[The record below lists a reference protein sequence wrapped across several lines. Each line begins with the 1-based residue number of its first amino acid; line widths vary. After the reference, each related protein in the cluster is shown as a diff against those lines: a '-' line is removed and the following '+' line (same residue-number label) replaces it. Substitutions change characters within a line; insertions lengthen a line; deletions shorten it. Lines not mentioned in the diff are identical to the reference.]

1 MKLPSI
7 YTQQDLIRL
16 VNEVGFLPF
25 FSGPIPGFSIDD
37 AVPLEVWNTNQGL
50 GPWMWRDEIANEGS
64 CIYGKLF
71 MGKTGYV
78 SKAWF
83 AHLANYRRDGYDF
96 DARYDDGMARY
107 EDKRIYDLILNN
119 GPISSS
125 ALRSLAGVERGKASR
140 FEVTMTRLQMM
151 TYVVPC
157 DFLFPRDAQ
166 GEKKYSY
173 GVTVFDI
180 PERWLGEDSVRGK
193 YKTDPRDSFQAI
205 LEHLRKM
212 LPEANEKDILKLIRV

>member
-1 MKLPSI
+1 MRLPNIS
-7 YTQQDLIRL
+7 TQQDLIRL

-25 FSGPIPGFSIDD
+25 FSGPIPGFSVDD
-37 AVPLEVWNTNQGL
+37 AVPMEIWNTNQGL
-50 GPWMWRDEIANEGS
+50 GPWMWRDEIAHEGN
-64 CIYGKLF
+64 CIYGKFF

-83 AHLANYRRDGYDF
+83 AHFANYRRDGYDF
-96 DARYDDGMARY
+96 DARYDDGLARY
-107 EDKRIYDLILNN
+107 EDKRIYDLILSH
-119 GPISSS
+119 GPISAP
-125 ALRSLAGVERGKASR
+125 ALRSLANVERGKTSR
-140 FEVTMTRLQMM
+140 FEATMARLQMM

-180 PERWLGEDSVRGK
+180 SERWLGEDNVRGK
-193 YKTDPRDSFQAI
+193 YKTDPRDSLQIIF
-205 LEHLRKM
+205 EHLHKV
-212 LPEANEKDILKLIRV
+212 LPGEDEKLIWKLIR